1 MVTAHQRARIIGES
15 SMHRLVKFSL
25 GLSGLAIALAGPTSA
40 LAWGR
45 EGHSVVAQIARGY
58 LTPKAAAA
66 VDALLASDPDALTAP
81 DLGARASWADAWRK
95 DHRDTTEWH
104 FADVELDHPD
114 LEAACFGFPA
124 SATPASAGPAKDC
137 VVGRLDAFEKE
148 LADPATD
155 PAERVLA
162 FKFVLHFV
170 GDLHQPLHAADNQDK
185 GGNCVPLA
193 LGGPRTVNLHS
204 YWDTVIVE
212 AIEPDPTKLAA
223 TLAAQITPAQRKAW
237 EQGDARTWAMESFAV
252 AKASVYTI
260 GSKPG
265 CSNDAVPL
273 ALPAGYDDQAK
284 AAVALQLQKAGVRL
298 ALELNRA
305 LG

>member
-1 MVTAHQRARIIGES
+1 MRRLISLALLATAA
-15 SMHRLVKFSL
+15 M
-25 GLSGLAIALAGPTSA
+25 APTAA

-45 EGHSVVAQIARGY
+45 EGHAVVAQIARGY

-66 VDALLASDPDALTAP
+66 VDALLAADTDALTPP

-95 DHRDTTEWH
+95 DHRETTEWH

-114 LEAACFGFPA
+114 LASACFGFPA
-124 SATPASAGPAKDC
+124 SAAPASAGPAKDC
-137 VVGRLDAFEKE
+137 VVGRLDAFEAE
-148 LADPATD
+148 LADPKTD
-155 PAERVLA
+155 LAERLLA

-170 GDLHQPLHAADNQDK
+170 GDLHQPLHAADNQDR

-193 LGGPRTVNLHS
+193 LGGPRTTNLHS
-204 YWDTVIVE
+204 YWDTVALE
-212 AIEPDPTKLAA
+212 AIEPDADKLAA
-223 TLAAQITPAQRKAW
+223 KLAAQITPAERKAW
-237 EQGDARTWAMESFAV
+237 EKGDAKTWAMESFAI
-252 AKASVYTI
+252 AQSTVYTI

-265 CSNDAVPL
+265 CASDTAPL
-273 ALPAGYDDQAK
+273 ALPAGYDQA
-284 AAVALQLQKAGVRL
+284 AQTAIALQLKKAGVRL

>member
-1 MVTAHQRARIIGES
+1 MR
-15 SMHRLVKFSL
+15 RLISL
-25 GLSGLAIALAGPTSA
+25 ALLAAAAIAPTTA

-45 EGHSVVAQIARGY
+45 EGHAVVAQIARGY

-66 VDALLASDPDALTAP
+66 VDALLAADTDALTPP

-95 DHRDTTEWH
+95 DHRETTEWH
-104 FADVELDHPD
+104 FVDTELDHPD
-114 LEAACFGFPA
+114 LAAACFGFPA
-124 SATPASAGPAKDC
+124 SATPASAGPEKDC
-137 VVGRLDAFEKE
+137 VVGRLDAFEAE
-148 LADPATD
+148 LADPKTD
-155 PAERVLA
+155 PAERLLA

-170 GDLHQPLHAADNQDK
+170 GDLHQPLHAADNQDR

-204 YWDTVIVE
+204 YWDTVAVE
-212 AIEPDPTKLAA
+212 AIEADADKLAA
-223 TLAAQITPAQRKAW
+223 KLSAEITPANRAAW
-237 EQGDARTWAMESFAV
+237 EQGDAKAWAMESFAI
-252 AKASVYTI
+252 AKTSVYTI

-265 CSNDAVPL
+265 CASDAAPIT
-273 ALPAGYDDQAK
+273 LPDGYGDNAK
-284 AAVALQLQKAGVRL
+284 TVVAEQLKKAGVRL

>member
-1 MVTAHQRARIIGES
+1 MRS
-15 SMHRLVKFSL
+15 KL
-25 GLSGLAIALAGPTSA
+25 LAAALMTVCALPCSA

-45 EGHSVVAQIARGY
+45 EGHAVVAQIARGY

-66 VDALLASDPDALTAP
+66 VDALLAADTDVLTSP

-95 DHRDTTEWH
+95 DHRQTTEWH
-104 FADVELDHPD
+104 FVDVELDHPD
-114 LEAACFGFPA
+114 LAAACFGFPA
-124 SATPASAGPAKDC
+124 SATPASAGPEKDC
-137 VVGRLDAFEKE
+137 VIGRLDAFARE
-148 LADPATD
+148 LADPKTD
-155 PAERVLA
+155 AAERLLA
-162 FKFVLHFV
+162 FKFVLHLV
-170 GDLHQPLHAADNQDK
+170 GDLHQPLHAADNQDR

-204 YWDTVIVE
+204 YWDTVAVE
-212 AIEPDPTKLAA
+212 AIEPDADKLAA
-223 TLAAQITPAQRKAW
+223 RLAAQITPAKRKAW
-237 EQGDARTWAMESFAV
+237 EKGDARTWAMESYAV
-252 AKASVYTI
+252 AKSSVYTI

-265 CSNDAVPL
+265 CANDAVPL
-273 ALPAGYDDQAK
+273 PLPAGYDHAAQ

>member
-1 MVTAHQRARIIGES
+1 MRRALLLSCALVLATAPSA
-15 SMHRLVKFSL
+15 
-25 GLSGLAIALAGPTSA
+25 A

-45 EGHSVVAQIARGY
+45 EGHAVVAQIARGY

-66 VDALLASDPDALTAP
+66 VDALLAADTDALTSP

-95 DHRDTTEWH
+95 DHRETTEWH

-114 LEAACFGFPA
+114 LDAACFGFPA

-137 VVGRLDAFEKE
+137 VVGRLDAFEAE
-148 LADPATD
+148 LADPKTD
-155 PAERVLA
+155 PAERLLA

-170 GDLHQPLHAADNQDK
+170 GDLHQPLHAADNQDR

-193 LGGPRTVNLHS
+193 LGGPRTTNLHS
-204 YWDTVIVE
+204 YWDTVAVE
-212 AIEPDPTKLAA
+212 ALAPDAGKLAA
-223 TLAAQITPAQRKAW
+223 KLAAQITPAEKKAW
-237 EQGDARTWAMESFAV
+237 EKGDAKRWAMESFAI
-252 AKASVYTI
+252 ARSTVYTI

-265 CSNDAVPL
+265 CASDTAPL
-273 ALPAGYDDQAK
+273 ALPAGYDLAAQA
-284 AAVALQLQKAGVRL
+284 AIALQLKKAGVRL

>member
-1 MVTAHQRARIIGES
+1 MRS
-15 SMHRLVKFSL
+15 K
-25 GLSGLAIALAGPTSA
+25 LAAAALLAVAVLPGSA

-45 EGHSVVAQIARGY
+45 TGHAVVADIARGY

-66 VDALLASDPDALTAP
+66 VDALLAADTDALTTP

-95 DHRDTTEWH
+95 DHRQTTEWH
-104 FADVELDHPD
+104 FVDVELDHPD
-114 LEAACFGFPA
+114 LASACFGFPA
-124 SATPASAGPAKDC
+124 SATPASVGPEKDC

-148 LADPATD
+148 LADPKTD
-155 PAERVLA
+155 PVERLLA

-170 GDLHQPLHAADNQDK
+170 GDLHQPLHAADNQDR

-204 YWDTVIVE
+204 YWDTVAVE
-212 AIEPDPTKLAA
+212 AIEADPDKLAA
-223 TLAAQITPAQRKAW
+223 KLAAEITPAERRAW
-237 EQGDARTWAMESFAV
+237 EKGDAKSWAMESFEI
-252 AKASVYTI
+252 AKSTGYTI

-265 CSNDAVPL
+265 CASDTAPIP
-273 ALPAGYDDQAK
+273 LPAGYDTAAQ
-284 AAVALQLQKAGVRL
+284 AAVALQLKKAGVRL